1 MTQPA
6 PASLPPEHPRVP
18 WTARDV
24 VVGLVAALGL
34 VAVGAAMLAWYGPG
48 RLDLSVVAGPMELL
62 LLLPVAWLTFHKYGA
77 GWQTLGF
84 RSFPLPA
91 LALGGALFAS
101 IYLFNLAYSFF
112 LSQFGLSPQGELLLQ
127 LADTT
132 SPVLV
137 LLGVG
142 LLAPVAEEIFFR
154 GFLYA
159 GLENRLGPVRAAWVS
174 AGLFALAHFT
184 PLAMPP
190 VFLMGLVFAYLFRR
204 YRSIWPSI
212 VLHVANNALAFTVAL
227 QLARL
232 GASGP

>member
-1 MTQPA
+1 MIQPA
-6 PASLPPEHPRVP
+6 PSSLPPENPRVP

-24 VVGLVAALGL
+24 VASLLAALGL
-34 VAVGAAMLAWYGPG
+34 VAVGAALLAWYGPE
-48 RLDLSVVAGPMELL
+48 RLDLGVLAGPMELL
-62 LLLPVAWLTFHKYGA
+62 LLIPVAWLSFHKYGA

-84 RSFPLPA
+84 RPFPLPA
-91 LALGGALFAS
+91 LALGGVLFAGLY
-101 IYLFNLAYSFF
+101 IFNIAYGLF
-112 LSQFGLSPQGELLLQ
+112 LSQFNLSPQGDLLVQ
-127 LADTT
+127 LADTS

-159 GLENRLGPVRAAWVS
+159 GLETRLGPLRAGWVS
-174 AGLFALAHFT
+174 ALLFALAHVT

-204 YRSIWPSI
+204 YHSIWPSI
-212 VLHVANNALAFTVAL
+212 VLHVANNAIAFLATLLVA
-227 QLARL
+227 RI
-232 GASGP
+232 GAPGP